1 MNTAPTT
8 TARTRRTAGLALA
21 AAAAL
26 LLSACAGAAA
36 PAASTGPA
44 ATEASHLTVTDAWVK
59 AGDEAMSAAFGE
71 LENAGPEPITVV
83 SAETELAGR
92 VELHETVEN
101 ETGEMVMRE
110 KDGGFVIPAGGSL
123 SLAPG
128 GSHLMLMELAGPIL
142 AGEEYEFTLTFAD
155 GSSTTFTAPA
165 KDYAG
170 ANENYEGGDMDG
182 MDMGDAGHG
191 SGH

>member
-21 AAAAL
+21 AATAL

-36 PAASTGPA
+36 PTPSTEPT
-44 ATEASHLTVTDAWVK
+44 ATEASQLTVTDAWVK

-71 LENAGPEPITVV
+71 LENTGPEPITIV
-83 SAETELAGR
+83 SAETGLAGR

-128 GSHLMLMELAGPIL
+128 GTHLMLMELGGPIL
-142 AGEEYEFTLTFAD
+142 AGEEYVFTLGFAD
-155 GSSTTFTAPA
+155 GSSSTFTAPA

>member
-1 MNTAPTT
+1 MNTATQT
-8 TARTRRTAGLALA
+8 TARTRRIAALALA

-26 LLSACAGAAA
+26 ALSACAGTAA
-36 PAASTGPA
+36 PAATSAA
-44 ATEASHLTVTDAWVK
+44 ATEAERLTVTDAWVK

-71 LENAGPEPITVV
+71 LENTGEDPITIV

-110 KDGGFVIPAGGSL
+110 KDGGFAIPAGGSL
-123 SLAPG
+123 SLEPG
-128 GSHLMLMELAGPIL
+128 GNHLMLMELGGPIL
-142 AGEEYEFTLTFAD
+142 AGEEYTFTLTFAD
-155 GSSTTFTAPA
+155 GSSSTFTAPA

-182 MDMGDAGHG
+182 MDMGDAGH
-191 SGH
+191 